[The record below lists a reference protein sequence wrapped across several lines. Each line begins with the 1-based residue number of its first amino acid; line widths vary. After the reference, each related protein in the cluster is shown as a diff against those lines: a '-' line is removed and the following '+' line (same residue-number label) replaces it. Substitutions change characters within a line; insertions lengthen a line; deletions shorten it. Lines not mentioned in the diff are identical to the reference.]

1 MIKSVITLLLIAI
14 TLLVGCNST
23 EKQKETENSDIQAQV
38 QEQEDDLLSTQWKK
52 DIQLNNGAKWA
63 ANLETTQGVKE
74 MQNIIKDHATSTI
87 EEYHHMANQLNEV
100 KNTVVQECTMK
111 GASHDNLHIWLYPL
125 IEKIN
130 ALAETNN
137 LDEATSIKLS
147 IEDNLNAYTTFF
159 Q

>member
-1 MIKSVITLLLIAI
+1 MIKSVITILLIAI
-14 TLLVGCNST
+14 TLLTGCNST
-23 EKQKETENSDIQAQV
+23 EKQKETENADIQAQV
-38 QEQEDDLLSTQWKK
+38 QEQEDDPLSTQWKK
-52 DIQLNNGAKWA
+52 DIQLNDGAKWA

-100 KNTVVQECTMK
+100 KNTVIKECTMK

>member
-23 EKQKETENSDIQAQV
+23 EKQKKTENSDIQAQV